1 MGKLSKRKSI
11 LYALKISMP
20 RGEKE
25 MVISDNRLIGNQSYL
40 NGNTAIVEKRT
51 EQVRASVESTVSEKW
66 ASRSNTNDIAV
77 IYEKSNPSNLKMV
90 TYAKPSTVNA
100 MALSKSSIKAVQ
112 TKLNAIGYSCGTPD
126 GIAGKNTKA
135 AVKSF
140 QKLCGLKNQSGNIT
154 NETITKLNS
163 VYNRSRKGVLSRG
176 LRNNASVKKLQQN
189 LNRLNF
195 NCGTPD
201 GTFGAGTETA
211 LKNFQKANNLTID
224 GVAGSATLNAINK
237 KVAKLNKPKSNPNS
251 GQYNTVTKEGI
262 AYSKSKEG
270 LSLKPY
276 NNGKTIGYGMD
287 IANFPDIK
295 INYKKDGSITK
306 QEADR
311 LFEIVYKRFAD
322 KVNNYLDSKNIKLDQ
337 YSYAAAV
344 DLVYNRG
351 MNDMTKEVI
360 NAMGSNNTKKVK
372 SLLSNFDYRYAKK
385 YLYKK
390 KANPDAEA
398 KAYVKR
404 NPGLKIRR
412 NEEFI
417 MFSEKRFLV

>member
-1 MGKLSKRKSI
+1 
-11 LYALKISMP
+11 
-20 RGEKE
+20 
-25 MVISDNRLIGNQSYL
+25 MVITDNQLISNSSYS
-40 NGNTAIVEKRT
+40 NGSTVIMERRT
-51 EQVRASVESTVSEKW
+51 EQAKASAESAISEKQ
-66 ASRSNTNDIAV
+66 ASKSNTNDIAV

-90 TYAKPSTVNA
+90 TYAKPSTVKA
-100 MALSKSSIKAVQ
+100 MALSKSSIKDVQ

-135 AVKSF
+135 AVTSF
-140 QKLCGLKNQSGNIT
+140 QKLCGLKNQSGDIT
-154 NETITKLNS
+154 SETITKLNS
-163 VYNRSRKGVLSRG
+163 VYNRSQKGVLSRG
-176 LRNNASVKKLQQN
+176 LRNNASVKKLQEN
-189 LNRLNF
+189 LNKLGF

-211 LKNFQKANNLTID
+211 LRNFQKANKLTVD
-224 GVAGSATLNAINK
+224 GLAGSVTLNAINK
-237 KVAKLNKPKSNPNS
+237 EVEKLNKPNPNP
-251 GQYNTVTKEGI
+251 GQYNTVTQEGI
-262 AYSKSKEG
+262 AYSKSKES

-295 INYKKDGSITK
+295 INYQKDGSITK

-311 LFEIVYKRFAD
+311 LFEIVYNRFAD
-322 KVNNYLDSKNIKLDQ
+322 KVNSYLDSKNIKLDQ

-360 NAMGSNNTKKVK
+360 DAMGANNTKKVK
-372 SLLSNFDYRYAKK
+372 SLLSDFDYRYAKE
-385 YLYKK
+385 YLYKN

-398 KAYVKR
+398 IAYVER
-404 NPGLKIRR
+404 NPGLKTRR
-412 NEEFI
+412 EEEYI

>member
-1 MGKLSKRKSI
+1 
-11 LYALKISMP
+11 
-20 RGEKE
+20 
-25 MVISDNRLIGNQSYL
+25 MVITDNQLIGNSSYS
-40 NGNTAIVEKRT
+40 NGSTVIMERRT
-51 EQVRASVESTVSEKW
+51 EQAKASAESAISEKQ
-66 ASRSNTNDIAV
+66 ASKSNTNDIAV

-90 TYAKPSTVNA
+90 TYAKPSTVKA
-100 MALSKSSIKAVQ
+100 MALSKSSIKDVQ

-135 AVKSF
+135 AVTSF
-140 QKLCGLKNQSGNIT
+140 QKLCGLKNQSGDIT
-154 NETITKLNS
+154 SETITKLNS
-163 VYNRSRKGVLSRG
+163 VYNRSQKGVLSRG
-176 LRNNASVKKLQQN
+176 LRNNASVKKLQEN
-189 LNRLNF
+189 LNKLNF

-211 LKNFQKANNLTID
+211 LKNFQKANKLTVD
-224 GVAGSATLNAINK
+224 GLAGSATLNAINK
-237 KVAKLNKPKSNPNS
+237 EVEKLNKPNPNP
-251 GQYNTVTKEGI
+251 GQYNTVTQEGI

-295 INYKKDGSITK
+295 INYQKDGSITK

-311 LFEIVYKRFAD
+311 LFEIVYNRFAD
-322 KVNNYLDSKNIKLDQ
+322 KVNSYLDSKNIKLDQ

-360 NAMGSNNTKKVK
+360 DAMGANNTKKVK
-372 SLLSNFDYRYAKK
+372 SLLSDFDYRYAKE
-385 YLYKK
+385 YLYKN

-398 KAYVKR
+398 IAYVER
-404 NPGLKIRR
+404 NPGLKTRR
-412 NEEFI
+412 EEEYI